1 MTTLASS
8 EINTRVYNKS
18 GADLYLGFLPPHGRT
33 VKGTAVHAPATDFI
47 DIPGDLRAQVALNP
61 RALAAFKAALEDG
74 KIELGFTPALV
85 LEDAGAAGTSKV
97 LQYDSTHT
105 AATTLVEVEPV
116 TWA

>member
-47 DIPGDLRAQVALNP
+47 DIPGDLRAYVSNKP
-61 RALAAFKAALEDG
+61 RLLAAFKAALEDG

-85 LEDAGAAGTSKV
+85 LEDAAAAGTSHV

-105 AATTLVEVEPV
+105 AADTKIEVDAV